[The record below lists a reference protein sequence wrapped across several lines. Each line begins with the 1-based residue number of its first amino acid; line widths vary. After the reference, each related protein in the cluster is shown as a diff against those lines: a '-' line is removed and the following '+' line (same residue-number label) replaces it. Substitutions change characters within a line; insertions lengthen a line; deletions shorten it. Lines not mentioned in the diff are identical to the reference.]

1 MDYYKSLGYGRSKTI
16 PTDCGKCKEFGVCI
30 DEMISPNYP
39 SSELLSKYLTKA
51 IDLECMSSDNCP
63 CTSDTM
69 ALAKKIGQLLIST
82 DQAQLTELLKNAAN
96 REPVTTE
103 NIPQYGDLSIAMYG
117 VPDILLE
124 HNYIGY
130 IDFGR
135 LLFYHEGK
143 RDDAYRKYAENHC
156 KLAALLDLAVIK
168 RQAPFGTVVS
178 SSVMGRYFSTL
189 PIEDKDKLLP
199 KLCLRIP
206 IVQEAILSNN
216 RSESIN
222 NSLSILSESTRIRR
236 RKGVVDIIQF
246 AMDE

>member
-16 PTDCGKCKEFGVCI
+16 PTDCDKCKEFGICI
-30 DEMISPNYP
+30 DKMLSPDY
-39 SSELLSKYLTKA
+39 SSNELLTKYLTKA
-51 IDLECMSSDNCP
+51 IDLECMSSNNCP
-63 CTSDTM
+63 CASDAM
-69 ALAKKIGQLLIST
+69 LLAKKIGQLLIST
-82 DQAQLTELLKNAAN
+82 EQSQLTKLLKEAKN
-96 REPVTTE
+96 REPITTE

-117 VPDILLE
+117 VPEILLE
-124 HNYIGY
+124 HNNIGY

-156 KLAALLDLAVIK
+156 KLATLLDLAVIK
-168 RQAPFGTVVS
+168 RHAPFGTVVS
-178 SSVMGRYFSTL
+178 SSVMGRYFSSL
-189 PIEDKDKLLP
+189 PIEDRDKLLP

-206 IVQEAILSNN
+206 IVQEALISNN